1 MKHEK
6 ESVGFC
12 NMDVMTMKKPVLI
25 VLSFIQGFMLSCSG
39 SCLEDNVPNESAEQ
53 YAERISDES
62 VSPYFET
69 VEEALENFVGDAVYE
84 PGSGPQESLESIKE
98 KYGEETILR
107 AIGFY
112 DEIDELLDNRMEE
125 LSNVMDTYNKESQN
139 LRKKRDAG
147 SFGEF
152 GEYDSA
158 CDALAERYDSI
169 YAMVEAKYKR
179 LEKEHKE
186 KYGDVMELCRK
197 HGLVIQV
204 FFKEM
209 FSDSGQHRQEY
220 GN

>member
-12 NMDVMTMKKPVLI
+12 NMDVMTMKKLVLI
-25 VLSFIQGFMLSCSG
+25 VLSLIQGFMLSCSG

-69 VEEALENFVGDAVYE
+69 VEEALANFVGDAVYE

-98 KYGEETILR
+98 KYGEETIHR

-112 DEIDELLDNRMEE
+112 DEFDELLDNRMEE

-152 GEYDSA
+152 GEYDRA
-158 CDALAERYDSI
+158 CDVLAERYDSI

-179 LEKEHKE
+179 LEKELKE

-209 FSDSGQHRQEY
+209 FSDSGQHCQEY

>member
-1 MKHEK
+1 MFCHLFRALCCLAADHALKITFQMK
-6 ESVGFC
+6 
-12 NMDVMTMKKPVLI
+12 
-25 VLSFIQGFMLSCSG
+25 
-39 SCLEDNVPNESAEQ
+39 VPNSMQSAF
-53 YAERISDES
+53 RTNRFLLI
-62 VSPYFET
+62 FET